1 MTLKKRPEYEEEV
14 FKVNDDALMGGGGT
28 RKKRAILDSL
38 ILYRRKFGMRGG
50 ESDDIRVLLAKLT
63 NERMETVLAEI
74 DEFVKRIVR
83 IHIVGIN
90 NELLQWK
97 KK

>member
-1 MTLKKRPEYEEEV
+1 
-14 FKVNDDALMGGGGT
+14 
-28 RKKRAILDSL
+28 
-38 ILYRRKFGMRGG
+38 MRGG

-74 DEFVKRIVR
+74 DEFVKRIVL